1 MYRGVDKNVHP
12 KTILQNKIKKKKKK
26 KKEKNLFLRKT
37 NFSRNAGKHTE
48 EKAQNPSQKTIGT
61 N

>member
-1 MYRGVDKNVHP
+1 MI
-12 KTILQNKIKKKKKK
+12 TIKK

-37 NFSRNAGKHTE
+37 NFLRNAGKHTE
-48 EKAQNPSQKTIGT
+48 EKALNLKQNPIGT